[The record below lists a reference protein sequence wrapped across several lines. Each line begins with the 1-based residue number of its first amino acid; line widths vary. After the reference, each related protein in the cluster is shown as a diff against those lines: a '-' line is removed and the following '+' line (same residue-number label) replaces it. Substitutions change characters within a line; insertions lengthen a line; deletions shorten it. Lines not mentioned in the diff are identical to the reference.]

1 MSTDYKYRLLD
12 QELAQVLQGNGMVL
26 IEGPRACGKTATT
39 LQHSASYV
47 KLDTDE
53 VALQLAQIDPKR
65 LLQGEMPRGIDE
77 WQLAPKLWNF
87 ARDEVDALGSIAKYI
102 FTGSSV
108 PRDDETRH
116 SGAGRAD
123 RLRMRPMSLYES
135 GNSAGA
141 VSLNGLVSGEKIP
154 KLPVNEFPLDGL
166 IEVLCRGGWP
176 GLQNMQLELAQRRL
190 RGYMGEIARVDIQ
203 NVGQTAHDPVRVSAV
218 LASIARNLA
227 TEASHK
233 KLLSDVGRLGPT
245 SETTLRG
252 YLADLERIFV
262 LEPLPAWPTHLR
274 SKDVVRQSS
283 KWHFVDPSLAV
294 AAVGG
299 KPGTLLND
307 LNYLGFLFE
316 SLVIRD
322 LRIYSQVEE
331 GNVWHYRDSSGLE
344 VDAIVSYEFGKW
356 AAVEVKLGIHDVDS
370 AAKNLLKFVSKVDDS
385 KVGKPG
391 ALIVVV
397 PGGWAYTREDG
408 VHVVPINQMRH

>member
-1 MSTDYKYRLLD
+1 MSDHYKNRLID
-12 QELAQVLQGNGMVL
+12 QELSQVLAGNGLVL

-39 LQHSASYV
+39 LRHSASYV

-65 LLQGEMPRGIDE
+65 LLHGEMPRGIDE

-87 ARDEVDALGSIAKYI
+87 ARDEVDALDSSAQFI

-123 RLRMRPMSLYES
+123 RLRMRPMSLFES
-135 GNSAGA
+135 GVSTGQVSLSELAGGA
-141 VSLNGLVSGEKIP
+141 VLSQSTRR
-154 KLPVNEFPLDGL
+154 EFPLDEL

-176 GLQNMQLELAQRRL
+176 GLQDMSLELAQRRL

-203 NVGQTAHDPVRVSAV
+203 NVGKSAHDPIRVTAV
-218 LASIARNLA
+218 LAALARNTA
-227 TEASHK
+227 TEASHNK
-233 KLLSDVGRLGPT
+233 ILADVGRLGPT
-245 SETTLRG
+245 SDKTLRS
-252 YLADLERIFV
+252 YLQDLERIFV
-262 LEPLPAWPTHLR
+262 SEPLPAWPTHLR
-274 SKDVVRQSS
+274 SQDVVRKAS

-299 KPGTLLND
+299 KPGTLIND
-307 LNYLGFLFE
+307 VNFLGFLFE

-322 LRIYSQVEE
+322 LRIYSQVKE
-331 GNVWHYRDSSGLE
+331 GSVWHYRDSSNLE
-344 VDAIVSYEFGKW
+344 VDAIVSYDFGNW
-356 AAVEVKLGIHDVDS
+356 AGLEVKLGHHQIDS
-370 AAKNLLKFVSKVDDS
+370 AAANLLKFASKVDDS
-385 KVGKPG
+385 KMGKPG

-408 VHVVPINQMRH
+408 VLVVPLNQLGH